1 MTYEEMKSLLEKEG
15 IVVSDDQ
22 ISKLDEY
29 LHLLV
34 EWNEK
39 FNLTS
44 ITNKEEVIEK
54 HFYDCLLASSP
65 SLLSDGKSVTDLGSG
80 AGFPGLVWAI
90 QYPNVSF
97 TLVEATKKKC
107 TFLEEVSKALALR
120 NVKVINARVEELP
133 SSFKESFD
141 VVTAR
146 AVAELRILLELG
158 VPLLK
163 VGGSFVAMKG
173 AHGKDELKNA
183 SHAIK
188 TLGIT
193 NIDTRLASL
202 PNSDGERVIILLQK
216 GKKTEKRYPRKYS
229 DILKKPL

>member
-1 MTYEEMKSLLEKEG
+1 MNYEEMKSLLKDQGIDISDEK
-15 IVVSDDQ
+15 IQ
-22 ISKLDEY
+22 QLDEY
-29 LHLLV
+29 LHLLL

-44 ITNKEEVIEK
+44 ITEKADIIEK

-65 SLLSDGKSVTDLGSG
+65 SLLLSGKEVADLGSG

-90 QYPNVSF
+90 AYPEVSF
-97 TLVEATKKKC
+97 TLIEATKKKC
-107 TFLEEVSKALALR
+107 TFLNEISKALKLN
-120 NVKVINARVEELP
+120 NVRVINARVEELP
-133 SSFKESFD
+133 ASFNESFD
-141 VVTAR
+141 IVTAR

-158 VPLLK
+158 IPLLK
-163 VGGSFVAMKG
+163 VGGTFVAMKG
-173 AHGKDELKNA
+173 SRGEEELANA
-183 SHAIK
+183 KHAIK
-188 TLGIT
+188 VLGIS

-202 PNSDGERVIILLQK
+202 PNSDGDRTIIHLTK